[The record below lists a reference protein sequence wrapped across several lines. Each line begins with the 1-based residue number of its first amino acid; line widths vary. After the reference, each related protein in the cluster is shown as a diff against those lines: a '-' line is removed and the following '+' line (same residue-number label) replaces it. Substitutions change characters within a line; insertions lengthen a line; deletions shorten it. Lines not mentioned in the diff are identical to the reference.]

1 MGGISDWCLCGPP
14 GASILWPA
22 MQLHSIFAKCLLA
35 ATVAA
40 LLTGCLTRRTVTAS
54 DGRTIESKY
63 VVERP
68 VKKLINNSQ

>member
-1 MGGISDWCLCGPP
+1 
-14 GASILWPA
+14 